1 MSLSNGNIV
10 EINSDYIEIKTKDK
24 DIWYS
29 PIIQKIDFLD
39 KEWGKES
46 TITKEDI
53 EEANKKVVEDIEKF
67 IENSINSD
75 FESIERAIR
84 LSIASLKLS
93 IMNFESEMSDI
104 EKKSQDANFDYEK
117 ELASVKED
125 IYWIH
130 ELLKRIE
137 IAQKELEK
145 SESKYE

>member
-1 MSLSNGNIV
+1 MSNGNIV
-10 EINSDYIEIKTKDK
+10 EINSDYIEIKSKDK
-24 DIWYS
+24 DSWYS
-29 PIIQKIDFLD
+29 PIIQKIDFFD

-46 TITKEDI
+46 IITKEDI
-53 EEANKKVVEDIEKF
+53 KEANEKVVEDIEKF